1 MTATP
6 RSSLFA
12 YRLLVTALSPLV
24 AGYTAWLGWRHRD
37 GRFVGERLGFPATG
51 GATHKPVWVHAASVG
66 EVNAALP
73 LITELQRHH
82 PHRPVLLT
90 TATPTG
96 GALARSHVHDSLA
109 HAYLPFDRPAAV
121 RRFLAAYRPCCGLM
135 VETELWPNLYAACA
149 ESAVPVVIVNGRV
162 SARTLHAPLW
172 LRRLYTGCL
181 AHVEAV
187 LARSPED
194 RDGFL
199 ALGASPAKVQVLG
212 NLKFAAPVDAT
223 VTPIALGRPYVLAA
237 STREGEE
244 TRVMEAWRRSGAE
257 HLLVIAPRH
266 PKRLH
271 EVLAD
276 LKQAAPSVAVR
287 SRGDEVTEHTRVY
300 VADTFGELQG
310 FMAGA
315 ELVYMGGSLVPKGG
329 HNVLEPA
336 RLGRAVVFG
345 PHMENFAEEA
355 RLLLQENGAVQVH
368 DTEALAACFR
378 DLLDQPA
385 RRAALGERARAAVAA
400 RSDVATRYADAIDG
414 LIPDLQDT

>member
-1 MTATP
+1 MTTSP
-6 RSSLFA
+6 RSSLLFE
-12 YRLLVTALSPLV
+12 YRLLAAALFPLV
-24 AGYTAWLGWRHRD
+24 AVHAAWLGRRHRD
-37 GRFVGERLGFPATG
+37 GRFVRERLGFPATR
-51 GATHKPVWVHAASVG
+51 AAHDPVWVHAASVG

-73 LITELQRHH
+73 LIAEIHRRH
-82 PHRPVLLT
+82 PRTPVLLT

-96 GALARSHVHDSLA
+96 GALARRHVRDGLT
-109 HAYLPFDRPAAV
+109 HAYLPFDRTGAV
-121 RRFLAAYRPCCGLM
+121 RRFLAAYRPRAGIV

-149 ESAVPVVIVNGRV
+149 EAGVPLVIVNGRV
-162 SARTLHAPLW
+162 SPRTLRAPVW
-172 LRRLYTGCL
+172 LRDLYARCL
-181 AHVEAV
+181 AGVKAV

-199 ALGASPAKVQVLG
+199 ALGAPPAAVHVLG
-212 NLKFAAPVDAT
+212 NLKFAAPARAAA
-223 VTPIALGRPYVLAA
+223 TPIALGRPYVLAA

-244 TRVMEAWRRSGAE
+244 VKVVEAWRQSGSA
-257 HLLVIAPRH
+257 HLLVVAPRH

-276 LKQAAPSVAVR
+276 LKPFGLSVAVR
-287 SRGDEVTEHTRVY
+287 SRGDAISEHTRVY
-300 VADTFGELQG
+300 VADTFGELEG

-345 PHMENFAEEA
+345 PHMDNFTEEA
-355 RLLLQENGAVQVH
+355 RLLLQEDAAVQVH
-368 DTEALAACFR
+368 DTAALAACFR
-378 DLLDQPA
+378 ELLDQPA
-385 RRAALGERARAAVAA
+385 RRVTLGERARAAVAA

-414 LIPDLQDT
+414 LIPDLQNT